1 MRIVIATVQVPFVHG
16 GAESHASGLLSALR
30 AAGHQAEVVTM
41 PFRFHPVSEIVRA
54 MDVWQTERFEQIN
67 GYQVDR
73 VIALKFPALYLQH
86 PTKVAWLLHQHRP
99 VYDLWDTR
107 YGADLRA
114 LPEGVE
120 LKRAITE
127 RDTMALRSCKRV
139 FTTARQVSRRLQQY
153 NGLPSE
159 PLYHPPPL
167 AERIFTAG
175 VEPYVFF
182 PSRLEELKRQSLL
195 VEAMRHTRT
204 PIVALIAGDG
214 GFRDQLEGLV
224 RQYDLS
230 QRVRLLGRITEDEM
244 LAYYAHSLGVF
255 FGPFEEDYGYV
266 TLEAMLA
273 EKPVVTCTD
282 SGGPL
287 EFVVP
292 GETGLVV
299 APEPKA
305 IAEALDQLY
314 LDKRRSI
321 AMGRAGAERYRSL
334 GISWSRVREELL
346 S

>member
-16 GAESHASGLLSALR
+16 GAESLASGLLSALR
-30 AAGHQAEVVTM
+30 AAGHQAEIVTM
-41 PFRFHPVSEIVRA
+41 PFRFDSVEEIVRS
-54 MDVWQTERFEQIN
+54 MNVWQAEHLEQIN

-73 VIALKFPALYLQH
+73 VIALKFPAIYLRH
-86 PTKVAWLLHQHRP
+86 PAKVAWLMHQHRS
-99 VYDLWDTR
+99 VYDLWETR

-120 LKRAITE
+120 LKRDITE
-127 RDTMALRSCKRV
+127 RDTEALGSYRRV
-139 FTTARQVSRRLQQY
+139 FTTAKEVSKRLRQY
-153 NGLPSE
+153 NGLSSE

-175 VEPYVFF
+175 AEPYIFF

-230 QRVRLLGRITEDEM
+230 RRVRLLGRISEDDM

-255 FGPFEEDYGYV
+255 FGPFKEDYGYV

-314 LDKRRSI
+314 LDKRCSI
-321 AMGRAGAERYRSL
+321 AMGRGGAERYRSL
-334 GISWSRVREELL
+334 GISWSRVCEELL